1 MSSDL
6 KELRDQINRMDREI
20 VRLIRNRI
28 GIVREIAK
36 MKKEK
41 GIPIFDLRRE
51 EELYRGIRSEAKRLG
66 LDESDIEAIFR
77 EIVSVSRKIQGEE
90 TSVAFLGPR
99 GTFAEEAAREIFPE
113 SGTRFVACSSIFDT
127 FRAVS
132 SGGAMYGVVPVENSS
147 EGSVNAT
154 LDLLLDSDLM
164 VRGEID
170 LSVSHNLIVPP
181 GKTLKD
187 IKVILSHPQALAQCR
202 RYLEEHFPAAE
213 LRDASS
219 TSTAVEALRNLE
231 NAAAI
236 GTSLA
241 ARIYKMEIA
250 AEAIQ
255 DSSQNYTRFFVLSKN
270 DHDPTGR
277 DKTSIVFSVKHV
289 PGALYSVLQI
299 FAENGL
305 NLTKI
310 ESRPTKR
317 KQWEYIFFIDFEGH
331 RSSKVVAEAL
341 QKLRE
346 RTLFLKILGSYPR
359 RSS

>member
-1 MSSDL
+1 MNSEL
-6 KELRDQINRMDREI
+6 KELRDQISRIDRDI
-20 VRLIRNRI
+20 VRLIRDRME
-28 GIVREIAK
+28 IVREIAK
-36 MKKEK
+36 IKREN
-41 GIPIFDLRRE
+41 GIPIFDLKRE
-51 EELYRGIRSEAKRLG
+51 EELYREIRSQAKKLG
-66 LDESDIEAIFR
+66 LDESDSEAIFR
-77 EIVSVSRKIQGEE
+77 EIVLMSRNVQGEAA
-90 TSVAFLGPR
+90 SVAFLGPR
-99 GTFAEEAAREIFPE
+99 GTFTEEAARKIFPE
-113 SGTRFVACSSIFDT
+113 SRTRFVACSSIFDT
-127 FRAVS
+127 FRTVS
-132 SGGAMYGVVPVENSS
+132 SGGTSYGVVPVENSS
-147 EGSVNAT
+147 EGPVNAT

-164 VRGEID
+164 IRTEID
-170 LSVSHNLIVPP
+170 LPVSNSLIIPP

-213 LRDASS
+213 LREASS
-219 TSTAVEALRNLE
+219 TASAVEALKDLE

-241 ARIYKMEIA
+241 ARMYGMEIA

-277 DKTSIVFSVKHV
+277 DKTSIVFSVRHV
-289 PGALYSVLQI
+289 PGTLYSVLQV

-317 KQWEYIFFIDFEGH
+317 RQWEYIFFIDFEGH
-331 RSSKVVAEAL
+331 RSSKVVAETL
-341 QKLRE
+341 EKLGE
-346 RTLFLKILGSYPR
+346 KTLFLKILGSYPR
-359 RSS
+359 RSN